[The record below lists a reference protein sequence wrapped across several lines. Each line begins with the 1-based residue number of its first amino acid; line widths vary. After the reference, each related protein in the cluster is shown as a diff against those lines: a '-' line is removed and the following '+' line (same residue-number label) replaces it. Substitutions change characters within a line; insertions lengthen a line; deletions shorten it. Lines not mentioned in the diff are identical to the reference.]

1 MKSRIAIFI
10 SAGVL
15 AVAPAMNA
23 QQARSGL
30 FSYASAPSQPSAAA
44 QVGKQP
50 VIQGQ
55 RNVLELM
62 ADKLELSAAQ
72 KLQLHGLLDRQ
83 QEQVAALHQDVQLS
97 DDGKREQFQQIKRQ
111 TREEFVAMLTAPQ
124 KREFSRMMHP

>member
-10 SAGVL
+10 SAGVM
-15 AVAPAMNA
+15 AVSHAMNA
-23 QQARSGL
+23 QQARSGS
-30 FSYASAPSQPSAAA
+30 FSYASAPGQPSAAA

-50 VIQGQ
+50 AIQGQ